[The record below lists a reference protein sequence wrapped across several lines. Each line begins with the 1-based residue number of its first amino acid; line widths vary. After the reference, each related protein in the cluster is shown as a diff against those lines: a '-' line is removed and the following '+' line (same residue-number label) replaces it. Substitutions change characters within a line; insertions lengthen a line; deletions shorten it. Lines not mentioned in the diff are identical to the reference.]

1 MGNLKDI
8 LITLIIFIIVSAV
21 ISVSFIFILVLIPL
35 SIAGGIY
42 IYVKDERN
50 SQRLG

>member
-1 MGNLKDI
+1 MQEIKDI
-8 LITLIIFIIVSAV
+8 LATLILFIIVSAV
-21 ISVSFIFILVLIPL
+21 VSVSFIFMLVLIPL